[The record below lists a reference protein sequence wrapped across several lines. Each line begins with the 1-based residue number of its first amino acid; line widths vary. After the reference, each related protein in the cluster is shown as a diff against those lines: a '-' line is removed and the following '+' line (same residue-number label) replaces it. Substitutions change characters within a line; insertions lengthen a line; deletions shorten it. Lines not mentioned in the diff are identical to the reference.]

1 MQIEDALFAFSGQ
14 GVTRD
19 RAAQDAVGVAPWL
32 GIQVRHLAA
41 LQAVAEEGSFNKAA
55 RKLGCT
61 QSAISQQVAALERIV
76 GERLVVRPERFQRVT
91 PTPAGEIVLEQAR
104 GILARLRVA
113 QGEVHALREG
123 NAGVVRVGIF
133 QGLGSLVSGAL
144 VRRFPI
150 DDPGVQLQMIHTI
163 SDAELVE
170 PLGRGEIDLAF
181 VTLPLEP
188 GPLVVEELLAEELQL
203 VLPPS
208 DTLGRKGKLTPTDL
222 HGLRLVCLRRCQLD
236 RPGARAARG
245 ERHQA
250 RRRLPARTTAGRC
263 SGSCAQAQ
271 PPRCCP
277 SCSSRATHGLVA
289 RSLSSPQLYRRIGIA
304 WRREQPPAD
313 AGAEFVA
320 IVRDVLAARDRRVAR
335 AS

>member
-1 MQIEDALFAFSGQ
+1 MLFSPSAD

-19 RAAQDAVGVAPWL
+19 RAARDAVGVAPWL

-41 LQAVAEEGSFNKAA
+41 LEAVAEEGSFNKAA
-55 RKLGCT
+55 KKLGYT

-91 PTPAGEIVLEQAR
+91 PTPAGEIMLEQAR

-163 SDAELVE
+163 SDAELLE

-203 VLPPS
+203 VLPPN
-208 DTLGRKGKLTPTDL
+208 DPLGRSGKLTPNDL
-222 HGLRLVCLRRCQLD
+222 HGLRLVCLRRCRSTDQALARLEANGIKPD
-236 RPGARAARG
+236 VVYRTDDSGTLLGLVRAGATAAL
-245 ERHQA
+245 
-250 RRRLPARTTAGRC
+250 LPELLVESDA
-263 SGSCAQAQ
+263 
-271 PPRCCP
+271 
-277 SCSSRATHGLVA
+277 HGLVA
-289 RSLSSPQLYRRIGIA
+289 RSLSTPQLYRRIGIA

-313 AGAEFVA
+313 AAAEFVA
-320 IVRDVLAARDRRVAR
+320 IVRDVLAARDRRIAR

>member
-1 MQIEDALFAFSGQ
+1 MLFSSSADGA
-14 GVTRD
+14 TRD
-19 RAAQDAVGVAPWL
+19 RAARDAVGVAPWL

-41 LQAVAEEGSFNKAA
+41 LESVAEEGSFNKAA
-55 RKLGCT
+55 RKLGYT

-76 GERLVVRPERFQRVT
+76 GERLVVRPERFQKVT
-91 PTPAGEIVLEQAR
+91 PTPAGEIMLEQAR

-113 QGEVHALREG
+113 KGEVQALREG

-133 QGLGSLVSGAL
+133 QGLGSIVSGAL

-150 DDPGVQLQMIHTI
+150 DDPGVQLQMIHSI
-163 SDAELVE
+163 SDAELIE

-203 VLPPS
+203 VLSPNDPL
-208 DTLGRKGKLTPTDL
+208 TRKGKLAPSDL
-222 HGLRLVCLRRCQLD
+222 HGLRLVCLRRCHSTDQALARLEANGI
-236 RPGARAARG
+236 RPDVVYRTDDSGTLLGLVRAGATAAL
-245 ERHQA
+245 
-250 RRRLPARTTAGRC
+250 LPELLVESDG
-263 SGSCAQAQ
+263 
-271 PPRCCP
+271 
-277 SCSSRATHGLVA
+277 HGLVA
-289 RSLSSPQLYRRIGIA
+289 RSLAAPQLYRRIGIA

-313 AGAEFVA
+313 AGAEFVE
-320 IVRDVLAARDRRVAR
+320 IVRDVLAARDRRIAR

>member
-1 MQIEDALFAFSGQ
+1 MLFSPSAD

-19 RAAQDAVGVAPWL
+19 RAARDAVGVAPWL

-41 LQAVAEEGSFNKAA
+41 LEAVAEEGSFNKAA
-55 RKLGCT
+55 KKLGYT

-91 PTPAGEIVLEQAR
+91 PTPAGEIMLEQAR

-163 SDAELVE
+163 SDAELLE

-203 VLPPS
+203 VLPPN
-208 DTLGRKGKLTPTDL
+208 DALGRKGKLTPSDL
-222 HGLRLVCLRRCQLD
+222 HGLRLVCLRRCRSTDQALARLEANGIKPD
-236 RPGARAARG
+236 VVYRTDDSGTLLGLVRAGATAAL
-245 ERHQA
+245 
-250 RRRLPARTTAGRC
+250 LPELLVESDA
-263 SGSCAQAQ
+263 
-271 PPRCCP
+271 
-277 SCSSRATHGLVA
+277 HDLVA
-289 RSLSSPQLYRRIGIA
+289 RSLSAPQLYRRIGIA

-320 IVRDVLAARDRRVAR
+320 IVREVLAARDRRIAR

>member
-1 MQIEDALFAFSGQ
+1 MLFSPSAD

-19 RAAQDAVGVAPWL
+19 RAARDAVGVAPWL

-41 LQAVAEEGSFNKAA
+41 LEAVAEEGSFNKAA
-55 RKLGCT
+55 KKLGYT

-91 PTPAGEIVLEQAR
+91 PTPAGEIMLEQAR

-163 SDAELVE
+163 SDAELLE

-203 VLPPS
+203 VLPPN
-208 DTLGRKGKLTPTDL
+208 DPLGRSGKPTPNDL
-222 HGLRLVCLRRCQLD
+222 HGLRVVCLRRCRSTDQALARLEANGIKPD
-236 RPGARAARG
+236 VVYRTDDSGTLLGLVRAGATAAL
-245 ERHQA
+245 
-250 RRRLPARTTAGRC
+250 LPELLVESDA
-263 SGSCAQAQ
+263 
-271 PPRCCP
+271 
-277 SCSSRATHGLVA
+277 HGLVA
-289 RSLSSPQLYRRIGIA
+289 RSLSTPQLYRRIGIA

-320 IVRDVLAARDRRVAR
+320 IVRDVLAARDRRIAR

>member
-1 MQIEDALFAFSGQ
+1 MLFSPSAD

-19 RAAQDAVGVAPWL
+19 RAARDAVGVAPWL

-41 LQAVAEEGSFNKAA
+41 LESVAEEGSFNKAA
-55 RKLGCT
+55 KKLGYT

-91 PTPAGEIVLEQAR
+91 PTPAGEIMLEQAR

-203 VLPPS
+203 VLPPNDPLS
-208 DTLGRKGKLTPTDL
+208 RSGKLAPTDL
-222 HGLRLVCLRRCQLD
+222 HDLRLVCLRRCRSTDQALARLEANGIKPD
-236 RPGARAARG
+236 VVYRTDDSGTLLGLVRAGATAAL
-245 ERHQA
+245 
-250 RRRLPARTTAGRC
+250 LPELLVESDA
-263 SGSCAQAQ
+263 
-271 PPRCCP
+271 
-277 SCSSRATHGLVA
+277 HGLVA
-289 RSLSSPQLYRRIGIA
+289 RSLSTPQLYRRIGIA

-320 IVRDVLAARDRRVAR
+320 IVREVLAARDRRIAR

>member
-1 MQIEDALFAFSGQ
+1 MLFSPSAD

-19 RAAQDAVGVAPWL
+19 RAARDAVGVAPWL

-41 LQAVAEEGSFNKAA
+41 LESVAEEGSFNKAA
-55 RKLGCT
+55 RKLGYT

-76 GERLVVRPERFQRVT
+76 GERLVVRPERFQKVT
-91 PTPAGEIVLEQAR
+91 PTPAGEIMLEQAR

-113 QGEVHALREG
+113 QGEVQALREG

-133 QGLGSLVSGAL
+133 QGLGSIVSGAL

-150 DDPGVQLQMIHTI
+150 DDPGVQLQMIHSI
-163 SDAELVE
+163 SDAELIE

-203 VLPPS
+203 VLAERPARPQGES
-208 DTLGRKGKLTPTDL
+208 SRRRDL
-222 HGLRLVCLRRCQLD
+222 HGLRLVCLRRCRSTDQALARLEANGIQPD
-236 RPGARAARG
+236 VVYRTDDSGTLLGLVRAGATAAL
-245 ERHQA
+245 
-250 RRRLPARTTAGRC
+250 LPELLVESDA
-263 SGSCAQAQ
+263 
-271 PPRCCP
+271 
-277 SCSSRATHGLVA
+277 HGLVA
-289 RSLSSPQLYRRIGIA
+289 RSLASPQLYRRIGIA

-320 IVRDVLAARDRRVAR
+320 IVRDVLAARDRRIAR